1 MGTEAR
7 NGGAHSLK
15 TITQLVISAQQ
26 ARADE
31 TLALIRRGDENVRKK
46 SYYDRI
52 DEMDRKIGEYL
63 SNPDA
68 IARSDLEHAQ
78 QLLTRW
84 RQADDRIN
92 AYIGVGNYQAA
103 TQVAL
108 GNSDSD
114 STPAFDSLDTSLRS
128 AVQDSRRQLRS
139 GVLNAER
146 ALTLSSAGALI
157 LSVGGAICVGVGLWP
172 RLSEYR

>member
-1 MGTEAR
+1 M
-7 NGGAHSLK
+7 
-15 TITQLVISAQQ
+15 
-26 ARADE
+26 
-31 TLALIRRGDENVRKK
+31 
-46 SYYDRI
+46 
-52 DEMDRKIGEYL
+52 
-63 SNPDA
+63 
-68 IARSDLEHAQ
+68 
-78 QLLTRW
+78 
-84 RQADDRIN
+84 
-92 AYIGVGNYQAA
+92 
-103 TQVAL
+103 AL